1 MIRAFSDRLGVGLRL
16 GLLLAA
22 MALPSLAQANCR
34 SEGSSSIPFAYVTNV
49 DGDNEIASIYD
60 GSSVSLLTS
69 NEHDDVSPEL
79 SEDGTIVVF
88 SSDSD
93 EGTYHIFVGRL
104 SNSRKPRFADI
115 EQLTSGRASDRNP
128 SMSAESAEVVFDSDR
143 EGKREL
149 YVIDLN
155 GANLRKLP
163 VGESWAPAWSS
174 DGDQITFIS
183 RIEGTSELYVSS
195 SDGSD
200 IRRLTNN
207 DWAED
212 SPSWSPDGQS
222 IAFVAVRQSQTDLYL
237 LEIDTKTVRQM
248 TDDEAVESDPTWL
261 PDGSQVE
268 FSSNIAGE
276 RDLYLVDADT
286 SMPVD
291 PRLVIAGDGMDQSPT
306 WADGVE
312 LTSLQ

>member
-1 MIRAFSDRLGVGLRL
+1 
-16 GLLLAA
+16 
-22 MALPSLAQANCR
+22 
-34 SEGSSSIPFAYVTNV
+34 
-49 DGDNEIASIYD
+49 
-60 GSSVSLLTS
+60 
-69 NEHDDVSPEL
+69 
-79 SEDGTIVVF
+79 
-88 SSDSD
+88 
-93 EGTYHIFVGRL
+93 
-104 SNSRKPRFADI
+104 
-115 EQLTSGRASDRNP
+115 
-128 SMSAESAEVVFDSDR
+128 MSAESAEVVFDSDR

-306 WADGVE
+306 WADGVVR
-312 LTSLQ
+312 LSHRAKHQPLHLKRRALLGLASRRTKVCLSISRLSSARYSPCAGHRTMI